1 MTVPADSGAVYALLD
16 RSDAWHQRVVEY
28 WEQHADRIRL
38 PEPILPEVCYLVH
51 TNLGTRAE
59 NAFVR
64 AVADGEFM
72 LEPSVAEEDL
82 PRAADLMQTYR
93 DAGIGFVDAAVVA
106 AAERVDASTLLTTDR
121 RHFPLIRPRH
131 RPAFL
136 LVP

>member
-16 RSDAWHQRVVEY
+16 RSDVWHQRVVAY

-51 TNLGTRAE
+51 AHLGTRAE

-72 LEPSVAEEDL
+72 LEPFVAEEDL
-82 PRAADLMQTYR
+82 PRAADLMLTYR
-93 DAGIGFVDAAVVA
+93 DAEIGFVDSAVVA
-106 AAERVDASTLLTTDR
+106 AAERVEAATLLTTDR